1 MIKLLISTL
10 VIVLFFSHF
19 IHLHNEKISQK
30 KKIEK
35 LLIELMI
42 MLSIVFI
49 FNKYTTENLLVAL
62 ITILL
67 VSYLINNDSYKLFQ
81 SLSKEHF
88 QLLNTM
94 VHPDNSPKFYEFDNL
109 YPKKTKIKDPD
120 FIVVEPEKP
129 MNNFIEMSDEL
140 LLENEYNIV
149 IPKTTKAAPTA
160 APTTVAPTTMAPT
173 TMAPTTM
180 APQEI
185 ATQSIIPKENK
196 EIFNDYTWYD
206 KLIISLKN
214 ILF

>member
-19 IHLHNEKISQK
+19 IHLHNEKMSQK

-42 MLSIVFI
+42 MISTVFV
-49 FNKYTTENLLVAL
+49 FNKYTHENLLLAL
-62 ITILL
+62 ITIVL

-109 YPKKTKIKDPD
+109 YPKKTKTKDPD

-129 MNNFIEMSDEL
+129 MNHFIEMSDEL
-140 LLENEYNIV
+140 LLENEYNIK
-149 IPKTTKAAPTA
+149 IPKT
-160 APTTVAPTTMAPT
+160 TTMAPT
-173 TMAPTTM
+173 VAPTVAPTMAPTV
-180 APQEI
+180 APLEI
-185 ATQSIIPKENK
+185 AIQSIIPKENK

-206 KLIISLKN
+206 KLVIRIKN

>member
-19 IHLHNEKISQK
+19 IHLHNEKMSQK

-42 MLSIVFI
+42 MISTVFV
-49 FNKYTTENLLVAL
+49 FNKYTHENLLLAL
-62 ITILL
+62 ITIVL

-109 YPKKTKIKDPD
+109 YPKKTKTKDPD

-129 MNNFIEMSDEL
+129 MNHFIEMSDEL
-140 LLENEYNIV
+140 LLENEYNIK
-149 IPKTTKAAPTA
+149 IPKT
-160 APTTVAPTTMAPT
+160 TTMAPT
-173 TMAPTTM
+173 MAPTVAPTVAPTMAPTV
-180 APQEI
+180 APLEI
-185 ATQSIIPKENK
+185 AIQSIIPKENK

-206 KLIISLKN
+206 KLVIRIKN

>member
-19 IHLHNEKISQK
+19 IHLHNEKMSQK

-42 MLSIVFI
+42 MISTVFV
-49 FNKYTTENLLVAL
+49 FNKYTHENLLLAL
-62 ITILL
+62 ITIVL

-109 YPKKTKIKDPD
+109 YPKKTKTKDPD

-149 IPKTTKAAPTA
+149 IPKTTKAAP
-160 APTTVAPTTMAPT
+160 TVAPTTMAPT